1 MESAEV
7 VTTTTTEV
15 VLQRP
20 LKFIGIVAAFLG
32 SALIVV
38 CMVSDIWVLG
48 YSRADTRT
56 EETLN
61 FYQGLWALC
70 GDYVGTPPPPGSDS
84 TLSCRTPQEQA
95 WVQATA
101 AFVLV
106 NMLLSVAGLVLGV
119 LAFCVERYRRL
130 YRLAGILLIL
140 SVVSGLVSLVVF
152 PALFHMDLTE
162 TLAQTPTAA
171 GEWFRDNWEFGW
183 GYGVGW
189 GAVFFNFG
197 ASLIFLCGKDRDEI
211 KQTTEYYMSAEN
223 DDL

>member
-1 MESAEV
+1 MEV
-7 VTTTTTEV
+7 VATTTTEV

-20 LKFIGIVAAFLG
+20 LKLIGIVAAFLG

-38 CMVSDIWVLG
+38 CMISDIWVLG
-48 YSRADTRT
+48 YSRADMRT

-61 FYQGLWALC
+61 FYQGLWSLC
-70 GDYVGTPPPPGSDS
+70 GDYVGTPPPPGSER
-84 TLSCRTPQEQA
+84 TLSCTTPQSQA

-101 AFVLV
+101 AFALVSLVLS
-106 NMLLSVAGLVLGV
+106 LAGLVLGS

-130 YRLAGILLIL
+130 YRLAGIALMMA
-140 SVVSGLVSLVVF
+140 VVSGLVSLVVF
-152 PALFHMDLTE
+152 PALFHMDLTAV
-162 TLAQTPTAA
+162 LAQTPTVA
-171 GEWFRDNWEFGW
+171 GEWYRDNWEFGW

-189 GAVFFNFG
+189 GAVFFDFG

-211 KQTTEYYMSAEN
+211 KQTTEYYMSAEH